1 MGELFLCQ
9 VDIRERNVSMLY
21 GVVIF
26 LLQSLDTMKVTE
38 V

>member
-9 VDIRERNVSMLY
+9 VDIRERNVSMLC

-26 LLQSLDTMKVTE
+26 LLQGMETMKLTE

>member
-26 LLQSLDTMKVTE
+26 LLQGMETMKVTE